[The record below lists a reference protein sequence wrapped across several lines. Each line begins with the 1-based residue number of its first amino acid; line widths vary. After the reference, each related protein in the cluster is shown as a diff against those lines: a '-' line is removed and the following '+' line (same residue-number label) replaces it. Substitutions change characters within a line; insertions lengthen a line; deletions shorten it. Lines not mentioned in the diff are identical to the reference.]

1 MAPAWLP
8 KPDGSRDPRIEDP
21 TNLWIVHPAGR
32 LLLPPALR
40 LGVSANVLS
49 CAGLAFG
56 AAAAWSF
63 HRWADWRF
71 AAAGLLF
78 CVAWLIADG
87 MDGMVARARG
97 TASDFGR
104 FLDGVCDHLVFL
116 LLYLSLALS
125 VGTAQAWAL
134 AAAAGSAHAVQST
147 LYEGERGRYHRRI
160 RGDPGIPPRRGLNFL
175 VRCYDAV
182 ANSLDRSAE
191 PFDRCLTDGGDRMR
205 LVKAYGE
212 RAAPAL
218 KLMALLSNNMRVTLI
233 YLACLAGN
241 PLIFWWLELT
251 VLSGV
256 ALAGIRWHRAVE
268 RRLVRLHG
276 SDPRSDLS

>member
-8 KPDGSRDPRIEDP
+8 QPDGSRDPRVGDP
-21 TNLWIVHPAGR
+21 TNLWIVHLAGR
-32 LLLPPALR
+32 LLLPLALR
-40 LGVSANVLS
+40 LSVSAKALS

-56 AAAAWSF
+56 AAAALSF
-63 HRWADWRF
+63 YRWADWRF
-71 AAAGLLF
+71 AAAGLLL

-116 LLYLSLALS
+116 LLYVSLALS
-125 VGTAQAWAL
+125 VGTAQAWIL
-134 AAAAGSAHAVQST
+134 AVAAGSAHAVQST

-160 RGDPGIPPRRGLNFL
+160 RGDPGTPARRGRNLL
-175 VRCYDAV
+175 VRSYDAV
-182 ANSLDRSAE
+182 ANTLDRSAAS
-191 PFDRCLTDGGDRMR
+191 FDLCLKDRGDPMK
-205 LVKAYGE
+205 LAHVYGE

-218 KLMALLSNNMRVTLI
+218 KLMALLSNNMRVMFI
-233 YLACLAGN
+233 YLACVAGS
-241 PLIFWWLELT
+241 PLIFWWLELA

-256 ALAGIRWHRAVE
+256 AKVGIRWHRVVE
-268 RRLVRLHG
+268 RQLVRLHR
-276 SDPRSDLS
+276 SDPVSGPA